1 MGSGSDA
8 GSAENSTN
16 FSVAIGT
23 NAQATGNNAVAL
35 GYVATAKNDNSV
47 AIGNGAGA
55 DAVGGTALGKDA
67 HAWTVNS
74 VALGIGSNA
83 KTAAGAAGWD
93 PTGAEETGSAWKSTY
108 GAVSLGNSTLGYTR
122 QITNVAAGTE
132 ETDAAN
138 IAQLKASNIEVA
150 ADTGT
155 AARVLNSKQLTVTGG
170 ATDKTLSS
178 NNISVGITSDSETG
192 NSTLSVALVEDVDL
206 GTAGSVKAGTYTAE
220 AAAADGETA
229 ATSTLAASGL
239 TVTGAAKTGTT
250 APKATLNSAGLRIA
264 AGEDSSSLASD
275 GISTTGSVSA
285 GTSIYVGSDDDSLS
299 ELSDTA
305 LTLGNG
311 VAFTS
316 SGATVPVIGYQNSVS
331 GSTLSN
337 TIVLGSSNTVGSSTA
352 SVFDLILL
360 GSGVTTDAT
369 DSVIINPSGGTFTD
383 LSNIT
388 VIGSAANVTYNGA
401 TAVGAEAAA
410 GENQVRGG
418 QSGGR
423 KLGPR
428 LGK

>member
-1 MGSGSDA
+1 M
-8 GSAENSTN
+8 
-16 FSVAIGT
+16 
-23 NAQATGNNAVAL
+23 
-35 GYVATAKNDNSV
+35 
-47 AIGNGAGA
+47 
-55 DAVGGTALGKDA
+55 
-67 HAWTVNS
+67 
-74 VALGIGSNA
+74 
-83 KTAAGAAGWD
+83 
-93 PTGAEETGSAWKSTY
+93 
-108 GAVSLGNSTLGYTR
+108 
-122 QITNVAAGTE
+122 
-132 ETDAAN
+132 
-138 IAQLKASNIEVA
+138 
-150 ADTGT
+150 
-155 AARVLNSKQLTVTGG
+155 
-170 ATDKTLSS
+170 
-178 NNISVGITSDSETG
+178 
-192 NSTLSVALVEDVDL
+192 
-206 GTAGSVKAGTYTAE
+206 
-220 AAAADGETA
+220 
-229 ATSTLAASGL
+229 
-239 TVTGAAKTGTT
+239 
-250 APKATLNSAGLRIA
+250 
-264 AGEDSSSLASD
+264 
-275 GISTTGSVSA
+275 SA